1 MANQTITQPRPQPQP
16 QPAAAMTDVEQVAVV
31 AAGTIGVSW
40 TALFL
45 AHGLTVRVYDPRPGI
60 GEFVHTTL
68 AEIAPTL
75 TALGLPTDH
84 LDDRLSVVSTAGEAV
99 AGAQLV
105 QENGPE
111 NLAVKHSMLA
121 DIEAA
126 AAPDAL
132 ILSSTS
138 ALPASE
144 LAAGM
149 THPERLLVAH
159 PFNPPHLVPLVELA
173 RGKLTSEQN
182 VARALAFYRA
192 VGKHPIVLASEV
204 PGFVANRL
212 QAALFRECIHLVM
225 EGVVDLAQLD
235 DVVTSSIG
243 LRWAAQG
250 PFLSFDLGGGDGGLQ
265 AFFEHLGPDLESIW
279 KTLGT
284 PTLDQDAV
292 SRLASQADRFYGT
305 DRSALS
311 AERDRA
317 QVAILNALAAVH
329 ANEA

>member
-1 MANQTITQPRPQPQP
+1 MANETIAQPQA
-16 QPAAAMTDVEQVAVV
+16 QPAIALTGIEEVAVI

-45 AHGLTVRVYDPRPGI
+45 AHGLSVRVYDPRPGI
-60 GEFVHTTL
+60 GDFVHANL

-84 LDDRLSVVSTAGEAV
+84 LDDRLSVVGTAGEAV
-99 AGAQLV
+99 SGAQLV

-126 AAPDAL
+126 ALPDAL

-144 LAAGM
+144 LASGM

-173 RGKLTSEQN
+173 RGKLTSEQS
-182 VARALAFYRA
+182 VTRALAFYRA
-192 VGKHPIVLASEV
+192 LGKHPVVLASEV

-212 QAALFRECIHLVM
+212 QAALFRECIHLVL
-225 EGVVDLAQLD
+225 EGVVNVAQLD

-243 LRWAAQG
+243 LRWAVQG
-250 PFLSFDLGGGDGGLQ
+250 PFLSFDLGGGSGGLRT
-265 AFFEHLGPDLESIW
+265 FFEHLGPDLESLW
-279 KTLGT
+279 SGLGT
-284 PTLDQDAV
+284 PTLGQDAV
-292 SRLASQADRFYGT
+292 SELASQADRFYGT
-305 DRSALS
+305 DRAALS
-311 AERDRA
+311 ADRDRA
-317 QVAILNALAAVH
+317 QVAILNALAA
-329 ANEA
+329 ARGNGA